1 MANDETV
8 PFQKINFA
16 HDRGQYIIRDQTTL
30 DAMVGERKY
39 LLQGIDV
46 DFERDIIIGVSR
58 GFVSS
63 GYNVVIERVIRNE
76 QGLAVHY
83 RENDPRPGAAY
94 SASMHTACYF
104 ATVPKQEGKVE
115 FHKIE

>member
-46 DFERDIIIGVSR
+46 DFERDIITHV
-58 GFVSS
+58 
-63 GYNVVIERVIRNE
+63 
-76 QGLAVHY
+76 
-83 RENDPRPGAAY
+83 
-94 SASMHTACYF
+94 
-104 ATVPKQEGKVE
+104 
-115 FHKIE
+115 